1 MPAVSSA
8 QRRWRHIAGALAI
21 TAMSLNFEAAM
32 ADSLT
37 ASTRAPEEAPGRGI
51 QPQVSLHM
59 GQTPVLYGLADQ
71 PVEHVSPLIDRQVIY
86 GAQST
91 FVVWTMK
98 KGAVVPLHHHPN
110 EQITWITKGRAEVYS
125 GGKKYVMNA
134 GDLMVIP
141 PNVPH
146 EFVITEETIDIDIF
160 APQRQDWIDGTAD
173 YLKK

>member
-1 MPAVSSA
+1 MAAHSLAS
-8 QRRWRHIAGALAI
+8 RRWLAIASAVAITGTALSTDAALAD
-21 TAMSLNFEAAM
+21 AVV
-32 ADSLT
+32 
-37 ASTRAPEEAPGRGI
+37 APTKVPEDAPRMGI
-51 QPQVSLHM
+51 QPQVSLHT
-59 GQTPVLYGLADQ
+59 GQAPVLYGLADQ
-71 PVEHVSPLIDRQVIY
+71 PVEHVSALIDRQVIY

-91 FVVWTMK
+91 FVVWTLK

-125 GGKKYVMNA
+125 GGKKFVMVS

-146 EFVITEETIDIDIF
+146 EFVITEDTIDIDIF
-160 APQRQDWIDGTAD
+160 APQRQDWIDGTAN

>member
-1 MPAVSSA
+1 MAFSA
-8 QRRWRHIAGALAI
+8 HA
-21 TAMSLNFEAAM
+21 SL
-32 ADSLT
+32 ADSVVAPTT
-37 ASTRAPEEAPGRGI
+37 APQNAPGEGI
-51 QPQVSLHM
+51 QPQISLHM
-59 GQTPVLYGLADQ
+59 GQTPMLYDLADQ

-98 KGAVVPLHHHPN
+98 TGAIVPLHHHPN
-110 EQITWITKGRAEVYS
+110 EQITWITRGRAEVYS
-125 GGKKYVMNA
+125 GGKKYVMKA

-146 EFVITEETIDIDIF
+146 KFVITEDTVDIDIF

-173 YLKK
+173 YLRK